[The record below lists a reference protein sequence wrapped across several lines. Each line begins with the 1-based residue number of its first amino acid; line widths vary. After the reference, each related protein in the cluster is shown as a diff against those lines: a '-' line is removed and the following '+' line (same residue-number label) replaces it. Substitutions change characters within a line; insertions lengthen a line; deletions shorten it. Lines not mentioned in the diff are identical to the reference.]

1 MEISNF
7 VVFVALVFPDFD
19 QDAFGVEAVGRLVGL
34 SACRLV
40 GLSACR
46 LVGLSACRLG
56 GMVAR
61 RLG

>member
-46 LVGLSACRLG
+46 LG